1 MSNKFFEKITGIV
14 VWGIE
19 LFTICPDMFRIL
31 YEFINL
37 MQRLSDIFILSLLS
51 SSEETE
57 VVDDGEGVE
66 EVFAETV
73 PPSSPSAVESLD
85 HQSSSDDVQ
94 QIEQA
99 WQTQRK
105 IFTSSSMN
113 FCASTRPGQRGQLM
127 MESKAKTKAWTFEAK
142 AKAIGL

>member
-1 MSNKFFEKITGIV
+1 
-14 VWGIE
+14 
-19 LFTICPDMFRIL
+19 
-31 YEFINL
+31 
-37 MQRLSDIFILSLLS
+37 MQRLSDIFVLSLLS

-73 PPSSPSAVESLD
+73 PPSSPSAEQSFD

-105 IFTSSSMN
+105 MFTSSLMN
-113 FCASTRPGQRGQLM
+113 FCASTRPGQSGQLM
-127 MESKAKTKAWTFEAK
+127 M
-142 AKAIGL
+142 